1 MNLKN
6 FLEKNRIILVFAPGY
21 PSCVT
26 SKFGPAV
33 WPDIDKTIYILMS
46 RELLY
51 IDKVLPHLIWW
62 LMSDSKINTVWIK

>member
-26 SKFGPAV
+26 SKSFSQFGPAV

-51 IDKVLPHLIWW
+51 IDKVLPHLI
-62 LMSDSKINTVWIK
+62 